1 MDSAFWEA
9 VWDGPFTGKDGK
21 RQRAGPGG
29 THPSSPRLDQ
39 HGTVAV
45 PNRKLITQLRA
56 VQHALAQG
64 VLDPTKV
71 MVVPHENRTD
81 TWFLRFTNL
90 ESDEWRGGEIVAWIV
105 FDYVPDRGKGTSKP
119 LATFPDKPPLFGVL
133 TPTGV
138 FTPQTGAKWVCL
150 PGLAQGFGN
159 EELVWQTVYSGQ
171 LPGSHPRYN
180 FDLVAGGHAVR
191 VTSANPKN
199 VHFKGGSALPVLD
212 GSMVNYVRVLLD
224 QFDSPGGW
232 YKLATIGADEHV
244 DGMHDRSVLAANV
257 ANGTTGAMLRDAAR
271 WNEEHL
277 GPLMEKFR
285 EADASLQGAAP
296 PPPPPPA
303 PPLPAGTGPPL
314 EGGGGGGGAEGLPPG
329 SGSESAVIKREIEEA
344 VQQIRN
350 GSQARGQAGG
360 QLTTE
365 RCRDLPP
372 VSQEGASGS

>member
-1 MDSAFWEA
+1 MGGDLLLPISVCFYFPHTAEMMNKMWLLA
-9 VWDGPFTGKDGK
+9 RGGRFTGVRPAGPGCARKREGRVTRNKVHLK

-271 WNEEHL
+271 WNVEHL

-296 PPPPPPA
+296 APPPA
-303 PPLPAGTGPPL
+303 TPATSPATARRY
-314 EGGGGGGGAEGLPPG
+314 GAT
-329 SGSESAVIKREIEEA
+329 
-344 VQQIRN
+344 
-350 GSQARGQAGG
+350 AGG
-360 QLTTE
+360 RRRRRRRRRLATRQW
-365 RCRDLPP
+365 
-372 VSQEGASGS
+372 Q